1 MDSPPEL
8 APAVDGLVRDL
19 LKAAKRD
26 KYDRAVGTLG
36 RRLSKNWTVAY
47 QESLEN
53 ALRILA
59 RQTDKPTRE
68 AVNRVVRM
76 LEEDLGEPLAAA
88 IKRDLQKVVDLTYT
102 AGAKDI
108 AGAVYRFDLTDEKAI
123 SVLARHNVYWVG
135 RYYTNNLVRA
145 VKEAGEE
152 VLREGLDKRMAG
164 KLFQDM
170 FETNFKGR
178 LIKGE
183 AGPSSAYWEGF
194 ANNTVTRSRELGHV
208 GGYVDAGAK
217 YYRIVA
223 ILDKLTSPI
232 CRRMNNTVFPVAKA
246 VSQRDRIIETVN
258 PEDVKTVAPWRKIE
272 DVKDVA
278 DADLPPEM
286 SFPPYHFRCR
296 TRTVIEE

>member
-1 MDSPPEL
+1 MDKPSDL
-8 APAVDGLVRDL
+8 APAVDSLISDL
-19 LKAAKRD
+19 FKAAKRD
-26 KYDRAVGTLG
+26 KYDRAVGTLA
-36 RRLSKNWTVAY
+36 RRLSKNWTVTY

-53 ALRILA
+53 AIRILA

-68 AVNRVVRM
+68 AVNRVVRL

-135 RYYTNNLVRA
+135 KYYTKNLVRA

-164 KLFQDM
+164 KLFKEM

-183 AGPSSAYWEGF
+183 VGPSSAYWEGF
-194 ANNTVTRSRELGHV
+194 ANNVVTRSRELGHV
-208 GGYVDAGAK
+208 GGYEDAGATT
-217 YYRIVA
+217 YRIVA

-232 CRRMNNTVFPVAKA
+232 CRRMNDTVFSVSKA
-246 VSQRDRIIETVN
+246 VALRDSIINTTK
-258 PEDVKTVAPWRKIE
+258 PEDIKTVAPWRKFE
-272 DVKDVA
+272 DVKDLA

-286 SFPPYHFRCR
+286 ALPPYHFRCR
-296 TRTVIEE
+296 TRTVMEN